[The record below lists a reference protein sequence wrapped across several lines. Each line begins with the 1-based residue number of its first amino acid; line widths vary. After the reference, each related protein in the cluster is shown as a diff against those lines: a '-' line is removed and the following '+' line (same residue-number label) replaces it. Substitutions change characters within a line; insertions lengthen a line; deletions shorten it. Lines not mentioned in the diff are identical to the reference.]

1 MTYND
6 CTTIDIFGSC
16 ISRDALELCPKS
28 NIACGQYIARSSF
41 SSAVASPPTI
51 DLEIQEI
58 DLESNFQ
65 ARSIVQ
71 DVNKTGIKKLNSDP
85 GDYLLVDFFEERFP
99 VAQAKG
105 TMITLSSE
113 YLKSGLDY
121 SNKIVWRNLNEMA
134 HQTTFLEL
142 FDRFTDAISG
152 IYPEENII
160 LHKALLCNEYISND
174 GSILSFS
181 NDVVA
186 WNNSINSK
194 LRALYDRF
202 EMNLP
207 NCRSI
212 DLCRYFIGS
221 ESNKW
226 GLASTHYQE
235 EYYAHVAKAI
245 GSIVIHKPKL
255 PLYKVTAALI
265 RFNRNRSIS
274 RLSKVHVR

>member
-1 MTYND
+1 MTYNN
-6 CTTIDIFGSC
+6 CKTIDIFGSC
-16 ISRDALELCPKS
+16 ISRDALEFCPKS

-41 SSAVASPPTI
+41 SSAVASPPAT
-51 DLEIQEI
+51 DLEMQEI
-58 DLESNFQ
+58 DLGSNFQ

-71 DVNKTGIKKLNSDP
+71 DVNKTGLKKLRSDP

-99 VAQAKG
+99 IAQAKG

-152 IYPEENII
+152 IYPTERII
-160 LHKALLCNEYISND
+160 LHKAFLCNEYISND

-181 NDVVA
+181 DDVVA
-186 WNNSINSK
+186 WNNSINDK

-207 NCRSI
+207 ACRSI

-221 ESNKW
+221 ASNKW

-235 EYYAHVAKAI
+235 EYYAHAAKAI
-245 GSIVIHKPKL
+245 GNIVIHKPKL
-255 PLYKVTAALI
+255 PLFKVSAALI
-265 RFNRNRSIS
+265 HFNRNQSLS